1 MKKLEP
7 IIYLL
12 ILIAVIFVQIDSF
25 FLNGKFFSR
34 EMNAS
39 SHVIWVA
46 ITIFCISRI
55 IKIFS
60 FKMKKNNFQN
70 EIMIK

>member
-12 ILIAVIFVQIDSF
+12 ILIGVIFIQIDSF
-25 FLNGKFFSR
+25 FLNGKFFFR

-39 SHVIWVA
+39 SHVIWAV

-55 IKIFS
+55 IKIFL
-60 FKMKKNNFQN
+60 FQN
-70 EIMIK
+70 EKK